1 MNSHAIVCLAV
12 CLVLFLAIVVVSRL
26 VMNNMKYFVV
36 IDSNKL
42 STMIWLK
49 WNCYSAR
56 VKFKT
61 NYERLCFTQCDTDKV
76 TLKSVYIVAKSF
88 LL

>member
-1 MNSHAIVCLAV
+1 MNSHVIVCLAV

-42 STMIWLK
+42 STMI
-49 WNCYSAR
+49 
-56 VKFKT
+56 
-61 NYERLCFTQCDTDKV
+61 
-76 TLKSVYIVAKSF
+76 
-88 LL
+88 